1 MRIDLRG
8 MSRTCYRYK
17 SCEFPPAPH
26 TADEVKAAFEVEQNM
41 NRFGK
46 CWVGNQKDGEEEQA
60 NDAIEGT
67 ADEVEIEIP
76 TDFYRGTYS
85 STAFSYTV
93 FASQRIVDLID

>member
-17 SCEFPPAPH
+17 SCEFPPSPH
-26 TADEVKAAFEVEQNM
+26 TADEVEAAFEVEQNM

-60 NDAIEGT
+60 NAMRSKLRLKFRPISIVAHT
-67 ADEVEIEIP
+67 VLLHFRI
-76 TDFYRGTYS
+76 R
-85 STAFSYTV
+85 FSLRNEL
-93 FASQRIVDLID
+93 SI